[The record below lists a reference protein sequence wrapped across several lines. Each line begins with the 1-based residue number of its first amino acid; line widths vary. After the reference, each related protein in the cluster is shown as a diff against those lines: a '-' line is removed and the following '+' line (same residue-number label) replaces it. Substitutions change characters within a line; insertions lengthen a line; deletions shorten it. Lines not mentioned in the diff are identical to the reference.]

1 MRWFAKTL
9 TGFVVA
15 MLILGVS
22 ALLGGK
28 YLYAQLTSP
37 PPKPFFPNDNPNYVK
52 QSKKKTPKPAEVKKD
67 EKEAK
72 TDEKKT
78 EEKKPEEKKP
88 LPAGAYD
95 ARVVQPQGLIL
106 RESPEGGSSGSGGV
120 EYNESLTVLETS
132 PDGAWSKLR
141 TSNNREGWVRSGNL
155 EKSGSATEK
164 PAETKPT
171 EEKPADEKPQ

>member
-9 TGFVVA
+9 TGFTIA

-22 ALLGGK
+22 ALMGGK

-37 PPKPFFPNDNPNYVK
+37 PPKPFFPNDNPNYTK
-52 QSKKKTPKPAEVKKD
+52 QSKKKTPKPAESKKG
-67 EKEAK
+67 EKE
-72 TDEKKT
+72 EKKA

-88 LPAGAYD
+88 LPPGAYE

-106 RESPEGGSSGSGGV
+106 RESPEGGSSGAGGV
-120 EYNESLTVLETS
+120 EYNETLSVLETS
-132 PDGAWSKLR
+132 SDGAWSKLR

-155 EKSGSATEK
+155 EKTGATAEK
-164 PAETKPT
+164 PAEEKPV
-171 EEKPADEKPQ
+171 EEKPQ

>member
-1 MRWFAKTL
+1 
-9 TGFVVA
+9 
-15 MLILGVS
+15 
-22 ALLGGK
+22 LLGGK

-72 TDEKKT
+72 TETKT
-78 EEKKPEEKKP
+78 EEKKIEEKKP
-88 LPAGAYD
+88 LPPGAYD

-155 EKSGSATEK
+155 EKSGSAAEK
-164 PAETKPT
+164 PAEEKPA
-171 EEKPADEKPQ
+171 EEKPQ

>member
-67 EKEAK
+67 E
-72 TDEKKT
+72 EKKT

-88 LPAGAYD
+88 EEKKPLPPGAYD

-120 EYNESLTVLETS
+120 EYNETLTVLETS
-132 PDGAWSKLR
+132 SDGAWSKLR

-155 EKSGSATEK
+155 EKSGTATEK
-164 PAETKPT
+164 PAETKPA
-171 EEKPADEKPQ
+171 EEKPAEEKPQ